1 MLATHGEAAGVP
13 GQLSRRATTRYTR
26 PMSASPLQQPEF
38 LPFKIDLV
46 MRRVLWLRLDAQQ
59 RREAAFL
66 DDRAMPVDAQGGW
79 MALDPLLAAD
89 HVGLAPAH
97 AIFHIGHC
105 GSTLLS
111 RLLDSWPELQ
121 GLREPLPLR
130 TLAELWP
137 TLGQP
142 LARLS
147 EAQASRL
154 MDALWAR
161 WSMPLP
167 PMQRSVVKATSSCN
181 GLIAPLL
188 ARHPDMRAILLDM
201 PLRPYLATLL
211 KSPASVL
218 DAANAA
224 GERLAHLHSRGIAR
238 DVSLHE
244 LTLPQQCAMGWWS
257 ERLRFGA
264 FASGA
269 DAARVL
275 RIDFEQLLLHPER
288 ELQRIAAHL
297 GLDHTHVADALASTA
312 WGRYS
317 KAQSHGY
324 GRDDRAHDLALAMQR
339 HADGIAEGEA
349 WVRRLTA

>member
-1 MLATHGEAAGVP
+1 
-13 GQLSRRATTRYTR
+13 
-26 PMSASPLQQPEF
+26 MSASPLQQPEY

-66 DDRAMPVDAQGGW
+66 DDRAIPADRQGGW
-79 MALDPLLAAD
+79 MALEPLLAS
-89 HVGLAPAH
+89 GSEGGTPAH

-111 RLLDSWPELQ
+111 RLLDGWPDVQ

-130 TLAELWP
+130 TLAEAWP
-137 TLGQP
+137 SLGQAQ
-142 LARLS
+142 ARLS
-147 EAQASRL
+147 EADAVRL
-154 MDALWAR
+154 LDALWAR
-161 WSMPLP
+161 WSMPLA
-167 PMQRSVVKATSSCN
+167 PMRRSVVKATSSCN

-188 ARHPDMRAILLDM
+188 ARQPGMHAILLDM

-218 DAANAA
+218 DAASAA
-224 GERLAHLHSRGIAR
+224 GERLASLHARGIAR
-238 DVSLHE
+238 DIALHQ

-257 ERLRFGA
+257 ERLRFEALAAG
-264 FASGA
+264 
-269 DAARVL
+269 DHAARVL
-275 RIDFEQLLLHPER
+275 RVDFEELLRHPGP
-288 ELQRIAAHL
+288 ELQRIATHL
-297 GLDHTHVADALASTA
+297 GLDPARVEQVLASPA

-324 GRDDRAHDLALAMQR
+324 GPDDRAHDLALSMHR
-339 HADGIAEGEA
+339 HADAIAEGEA
-349 WVRRLTA
+349 WVSRCAE